1 MATSRRE
8 FTNLQVDFPELDDD
22 ETIVFGAHKDSDG
35 TLTLKLR
42 LEGEWAVD
50 QLWRGAKNA
59 KKSVLVLSRK

>member
-1 MATSRRE
+1 MAANRRE
-8 FTNLQVDFPELDDD
+8 FTNLQVAFPELD
-22 ETIVFGAHKDSDG
+22 ETIVVGAHKDSDG

-59 KKSVLVLSRK
+59 KKSVLVISRK